1 METNGFYKVSK
12 HFHTRKLRYF
22 MHCNKVYIISLII
35 TVFTVVF
42 DGYSKIAVKVPKPQ
56 ELNLNPFTSTLQL
69 IPIAFLDFQGWF

>member
-1 METNGFYKVSK
+1 
-12 HFHTRKLRYF
+12 

-69 IPIAFLDFQGWF
+69 IPIAFLDFQGWFLHKSFSCYIFQFFLLLF